1 NMTVPE
7 ELMASA
13 DEIELSRVLSNVLE
27 NARRYGKSPGTNYTR
42 VDITVKFSDTTVTIR
57 MRDHGP
63 GVSPDLLPNLTRP
76 FFRGDTAR
84 TSATGAGLGLAI
96 VAKMVHNMG
105 GALELANSPSG
116 GLMAVI
122 RLQQATESRQGSL
135 LKKRR

>member
-1 NMTVPE
+1 MRKLAITARDQWVT
-7 ELMASA
+7 L
-13 DEIELSRVLSNVLE
+13 RV
-27 NARRYGKSPGTNYTR
+27 
-42 VDITVKFSDTTVTIR
+42 
-57 MRDHGP
+57 RDHGP

>member
-1 NMTVPE
+1 MTLRGREHVPVE
-7 ELMASA
+7 
-13 DEIELSRVLSNVLE
+13 
-27 NARRYGKSPGTNYTR
+27 
-42 VDITVKFSDTTVTIR
+42 
-57 MRDHGP
+57 
-63 GVSPDLLPNLTRP
+63 SPDLMPHRTRP
-76 FFRGDTAR
+76 FLRGYTAR
-84 TSATGAGLGLAI
+84 RPATGAGLGLAI